1 MVIAKGPSV
10 SYRRPNKIGRPAE
23 SAMSETRERVHIE
36 DGPKRVGTYLG
47 GEFIADRM
55 TDKSEVISNCLVFAR
70 RLCIAKVLGVIENT
84 VDSIRLGRNL

>member
-47 GEFIADRM
+47 GELIADRM
-55 TDKSEVISNCLVFAR
+55 TEVISNCLAFAR
-70 RLCIAKVLGVIENT
+70 RLCIAKVLGVIQNT
-84 VDSIRLGRNL
+84 VDSIRLGGNL